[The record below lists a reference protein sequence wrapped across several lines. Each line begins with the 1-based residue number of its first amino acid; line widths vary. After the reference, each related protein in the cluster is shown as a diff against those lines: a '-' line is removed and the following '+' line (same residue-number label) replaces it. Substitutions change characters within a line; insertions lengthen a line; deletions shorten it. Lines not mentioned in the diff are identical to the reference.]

1 MVERCPG
8 RPSSCHG
15 GQEDAN
21 ARGFGGEQSQQSRL
35 PAERQE
41 GAVIIHAKKN
51 PACSL
56 KAVFIRRAIDNHN
69 LIHSDVKIQVRTY
82 TTRECNYSW
91 AIIATPKLTERRNPY
106 RTSLLPLRVRVRLF
120 TTLRHA
126 ISVFARR
133 LGTSEPRWE
142 NGKWI
147 WDRFAVAT
155 TPRLPTWSQGVQE
168 RIPIPWPEP
177 PKPPQ
182 MEPTQYDTPED
193 VVAEVTYAP
202 SPVPEHPSPSLAA
215 GSLRK
220 NCADDYV
227 RMLRADIPYD
237 QTAFPAELLLTRELS
252 NPHSRTKKRIRYL
265 TAQARQRDLLKH
277 YIDEELKSLN
287 GRTRRE
293 ARAEATF
300 RWRARIEDDRKAELK
315 RRWVQR
321 GQGARLQR
329 KQERQTKK
337 LEKEKKRLRDLVLTA
352 AKNQVLPEVQ
362 A

>member
-1 MVERCPG
+1 LQKTSDGTTVKAAPARDRIKWWNVVPG
-8 RPSSCHG
+8 
-15 GQEDAN
+15 D
-21 ARGFGGEQSQQSRL
+21 
-35 PAERQE
+35 
-41 GAVIIHAKKN
+41 
-51 PACSL
+51 
-56 KAVFIRRAIDNHN
+56 
-69 LIHSDVKIQVRTY
+69 QVRVMGDKKMPM
-82 TTRECNYSW
+82 REVLAVNKVSNRVFLQSDKKEGDRQPQPNPLRRQNPSKNVHYSGVQLFLGNYSY
-91 AIIATPKLTERRNPY
+91 PKANGEKE
-106 RTSLLPLRVRVRLF
+106 SLP
-120 TTLRHA
+120 
-126 ISVFARR
+126 VFARR

-168 RIPIPWPEP
+168 HIPIPWPEP